1 MRRRRRARPAASPAP
16 VTRFGARRGGFVHLA
31 ASRWPTPLALAH
43 TTHHGPLTGLR
54 PQRRSNNVT
63 IPPPPHVAITLAACL
78 AASATTGLSAQTYP
92 APAQQRGSDQGEVLT
107 TVYGSLPPLAE
118 MEDGP
123 KVSGIITARKGGRL
137 QITGEDGTAMMVTLH
152 TETEIRTRGGF
163 LGIGNK
169 TFEPSVLIVGLPVII
184 KTARYAEGLV
194 ASEVRFTS
202 DDRQIA
208 AMIRGGTQQQ
218 FSEQG
223 AAIKQNAAA
232 TEALRGR
239 LGDIDKY
246 NLKSTTNVYFDTG
259 KWALSPMAKNDLCAA
274 AQAANAS
281 ENSLLLVLGYAD
293 ITGSAEFNQTLSEK
307 RAAAVV
313 NHLQQVCKWKP
324 YRMLTPTGMAS
335 ADPAADNATP
345 AGRAQNRRV
354 SVNVLVSKALDGQ

>member
-1 MRRRRRARPAASPAP
+1 MTITIRAPR
-16 VTRFGARRGGFVHLA
+16 T
-31 ASRWPTPLALAH
+31 LALAALLG
-43 TTHHGPLTGLR
+43 TAT
-54 PQRRSNNVT
+54 V
-63 IPPPPHVAITLAACL
+63 
-78 AASATTGLSAQTYP
+78 TTGLAAQTMR
-92 APAQQRGSDQGEVLT
+92 PAQDRDVLT
-107 TVYGSLPPLAE
+107 TVTGNLPSMTEMAE
-118 MEDGP
+118 GL
-123 KVSGIITARKGGRL
+123 KITGIISARQGQRL
-137 QITGEDGTAMMVTLH
+137 QVTEADGTTTTITLH
-152 TETEIRTRGGF
+152 PETEIRTRGGF

-169 TFEPSVLIVGLPVII
+169 TFDQSALINGLPVTV
-184 KTARYAEGLV
+184 KTAQYGDGLI
-194 ASEVRFTS
+194 AREVRFTS

-218 FSEQG
+218 FGEQG

-259 KWALSPMAKNDLCAA
+259 KAMLSPGARNELCAA
-274 AQAANAS
+274 AQAANAN
-281 ENSLLLVLGYAD
+281 ENSLMLVLGYTD
-293 ITGSAEFNQTLSEK
+293 STGSQEVNQALSEK

-324 YRMLTPTGMAS
+324 YRMLTPTGMAT
-335 ADPAADNATP
+335 ADPAADNTTP

>member
-1 MRRRRRARPAASPAP
+1 MNTTIRTARK
-16 VTRFGARRGGFVHLA
+16 F
-31 ASRWPTPLALAH
+31 ALIALL
-43 TTHHGPLTGLR
+43 G
-54 PQRRSNNVT
+54 
-63 IPPPPHVAITLAACL
+63 
-78 AASATTGLSAQTYP
+78 AASATGLSAQTQPP
-92 APAQQRGSDQGEVLT
+92 ATDQGEVLT

-118 MEDGP
+118 MSEGP
-123 KVSGIITARKGGRL
+123 KVSGIISARRGSRL
-137 QITGEDGTAMMVTLH
+137 QITADDGTTTMITLH
-152 TETEIRTRGGF
+152 PETEIRTRGGF

-169 TFEPSVLIVGLPVII
+169 AFDQNALINGLPVIV
-184 KTARYAEGLV
+184 KTGQYGEGLV

-218 FSEQG
+218 FGEQG
-223 AAIKQNAAA
+223 AAIQQNSAA

-259 KWALSPMAKNDLCAA
+259 RSMLTPAAKSELCAA
-274 AQAANAS
+274 AQTANAN
-281 ENSLLLVLGYAD
+281 ENSLMLVLGYTD
-293 ITGSAEFNQTLSEK
+293 STGSQEVNQTLSEK

-324 YRMLTPTGMAS
+324 YRMLTPTGMAT
-335 ADPAADNATP
+335 ADPAADNTTF